1 MATRITNQATLTYQ
15 YGNMTG
21 VASSNIATATLQ
33 EALTTVKTALDTAY
47 RADQAITY
55 ILTMANSGSNALTN
69 VTITDD
75 LGTYTPAGGT
85 TPVTPLTYAGPA
97 QLYINGVLSGAITPA
112 VNDRS
117 IVFTIPSLAA
127 GANAMIL
134 YKANVNGFAPLSTD
148 TSITNTVSITADEL
162 TDALQDSHTLAAEAY
177 ANVSILKDMSPDP
190 VTDGGVL
197 TYSFTLYNYGN
208 TEATNVVLRD
218 AFSPA
223 PAGLTVSIN
232 GTAVPS
238 SGYTYID
245 GVLTLP
251 STATAITLTV
261 PAATFTQDATTGAV
275 TINPGMT
282 TVTVSGTI

>member
-1 MATRITNQATLTYQ
+1 MYSNDISACSFGYLGCHFIRRTDIIGGIVARSQGYLSHAFGDIVSRHQIRKLTA
-15 YGNMTG
+15 GNKVGLM
-21 VASSNIATATLQ
+21 
-33 EALTTVKTALDTAY
+33 
-47 RADQAITY
+47 
-55 ILTMANSGSNALTN
+55 NA
-69 VTITDD
+69 V
-75 LGTYTPAGGT
+75 YC
-85 TPVTPLTYAGPA
+85 YC
-97 QLYINGVLSGAITPA
+97 
-112 VNDRS
+112 
-117 IVFTIPSLAA
+117 VFTFIC
-127 GANAMIL
+127 GIEHTVGYRQRNRIREIIIL
-134 YKANVNGFAPLSTD
+134 G
-148 TSITNTVSITADEL
+148 I
-162 TDALQDSHTLAAEAY
+162 
-177 ANVSILKDMSPDP
+177 
-190 VTDGGVL
+190 
-197 TYSFTLYNYGN
+197 

-238 SGYTYID
+238 SGYTYTD